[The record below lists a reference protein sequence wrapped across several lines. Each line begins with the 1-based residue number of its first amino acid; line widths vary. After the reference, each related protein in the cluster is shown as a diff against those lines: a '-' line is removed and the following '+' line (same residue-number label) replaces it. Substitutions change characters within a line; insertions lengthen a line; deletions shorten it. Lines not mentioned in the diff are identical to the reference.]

1 LRGVEPEGAWLCLQ
15 YDSAVS
21 INEINPIRPARVG
34 TFDGIVHV
42 IDNGRNL
49 DPKLPHATGSD
60 PAAFVEALWRSKDHF
75 VTDVTG
81 HLPNVAGVS
90 FLNVDN
96 EETNPVFVL
105 FVEFVER
112 GNLPAKRRSGITAED
127 EHDGAVAAEVRQLY
141 PGGLPVGSQP
151 EIWRQIPNLQVTGAR
166 KVPERLER

>member
-1 LRGVEPEGAWLCLQ
+1 MSAPASFWISARTARCEALKRHFQFRGVESEGAWLCLQ

-49 DPKLPHATGSD
+49 DPKLPHTTGSD

-90 FLNVDN
+90 FLNIDN
-96 EETNPVFVL
+96 VKGNPVFVL
-105 FVEFVER
+105 FVELVER

-127 EHDGAVAAEVRQLY
+127 EHDGAITAKAGQLY
-141 PGGLPVGSQP
+141 PRGFLVSS
-151 EIWRQIPNLQVTGAR
+151 
-166 KVPERLER
+166 